1 LKRDILRRRIHVVN
15 PTPRHDIDAE
25 PGGMGDGSENVSRS
39 FAPCRYNRVA
49 RFESP
54 KEELEGTDFVSGT
67 DRGIEILALD
77 PAVAIAWYLLDGRGK
92 IAQLCPRDPRKRR
105 EPAKERNLS
114 VGNARPQPARL
125 AE

>member
-1 LKRDILRRRIHVVN
+1 
-15 PTPRHDIDAE
+15 
-25 PGGMGDGSENVSRS
+25 MGDGSENVSRS

-49 RFESP
+49 RFEST

-105 EPAKERNLS
+105 EPAKEWNLS
-114 VGNARPQPARL
+114 VGSPRP
-125 AE
+125 